1 MVPLTA
7 YVYRQAIFRPG
18 YCFTKRQPERTSYT
32 TDRHH
37 QRSGQ
42 LPISVCISLSRA
54 PYTTSLH
61 RSSCTIFSRLAA
73 GVASCRPST
82 PTREPRSVSQSNEFR
97 CAILTRCCCF
107 YARSLYFSAAALLMM
122 IVLACSKRL
131 SIEKRLDRLLK
142 HYVAAKCK
150 T

>member
-1 MVPLTA
+1 MFIARLYLDRAIALPSDSLNEPAIQPTDTISGPANFPSRCVFLSLVP
-7 YVYRQAIFRPG
+7 RI
-18 YCFTKRQPERTSYT
+18 
-32 TDRHH
+32 
-37 QRSGQ
+37 
-42 LPISVCISLSRA
+42 
-54 PYTTSLH
+54 LH

-73 GVASCRPST
+73 GVASYRPST

>member
-1 MVPLTA
+1 MFIARL
-7 YVYRQAIFRPG
+7 YLDRAIALPSDSLNEPAI
-18 YCFTKRQPERTSYT
+18 QP
-32 TDRHH
+32 TDTI
-37 QRSGQ
+37 SG
-42 LPISVCISLSRA
+42 PANFSVCISLSRA

-107 YARSLYFSAAALLMM
+107 YARSLYFSAAALMM

>member
-1 MVPLTA
+1 MAPLTA

-61 RSSCTIFSRLAA
+61 LRSSCTLFLRLLEPELHRVGHRHQLENRFVRVSRTNF
-73 GVASCRPST
+73 VAPFR
-82 PTREPRSVSQSNEFR
+82 RE
-97 CAILTRCCCF
+97 CCCF
-107 YARSLYFSAAALLMM
+107 YARSLYFSAVAL
-122 IVLACSKRL
+122 IVLACVKRL
-131 SIEKRLDRLLK
+131 SM
-142 HYVAAKCK
+142 Y
-150 T
+150 

>member
-1 MVPLTA
+1 MAPLTA

-54 PYTTSLH
+54 PYTTGLH
-61 RSSCTIFSRLAA
+61 LRSSCTLFLRLLESELHRV
-73 GVASCRPST
+73 GHRHQLENRSAS
-82 PTREPRSVSQSNEFR
+82 ESNEFR
-97 CAILTRCCCF
+97 CAIPTRCCCF
-107 YARSLYFSAAALLMM
+107 YARSLYFSAVAL
-122 IVLACSKRL
+122 IVLACVKRL
-131 SIEKRLDRLLK
+131 SM
-142 HYVAAKCK
+142 Y
-150 T
+150 